1 MSRCIWSYSSR
12 RMTFLDWANRNLA
25 KKRRDLDISFSP
37 VDKVTTQRLR
47 LTNHQILSVDCGC
60 TAACILGLLLVKF
73 GSAAV
78 LVHSTAGLH
87 SLSIHVLDVGA
98 LLVLCELDLERY
110 ALMDGMY
117 MAAGISGRRMKGY
130 SKKSMSSSRRM
141 SGWASGNVRIF
152 RKSVKDNQD

>member
-1 MSRCIWSYSSR
+1 MQHDPYGEALLAAYHQSSIRPPLYLHTSYG
-12 RMTFLDWANRNLA
+12 D
-25 KKRRDLDISFSP
+25 KDEIP
-37 VDKVTTQRLR
+37 VDVFFRTEEDFSELE
-47 LTNHQILSVDCGC
+47 
-60 TAACILGLLLVKF
+60 
-73 GSAAV
+73 
-78 LVHSTAGLH
+78 
-87 SLSIHVLDVGA
+87 SIALALCDGHVLDVGA